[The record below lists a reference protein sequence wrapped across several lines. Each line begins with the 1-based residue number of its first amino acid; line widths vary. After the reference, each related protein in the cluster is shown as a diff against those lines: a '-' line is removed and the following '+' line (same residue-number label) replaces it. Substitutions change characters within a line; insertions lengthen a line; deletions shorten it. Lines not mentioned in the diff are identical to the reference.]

1 MQTEQGSYDYVD
13 TGANRVR
20 LSVGFLNAGGGLTVE
35 VKESSPQQPFPS
47 TLQPD
52 LSLEDT
58 EHPRMVA

>member
-13 TGANRVR
+13 AQDKRVR

-35 VKESSPQQPFPS
+35 VKEGRSQQPLPGAF
-47 TLQPD
+47 QPD
-52 LSLEDT
+52 PPLEDT